1 MLYIIKT
8 LIAALIIVAVDVTSK
23 RSSALAALLLALP
36 IVSIT
41 AFVWVYVESGDK
53 SKVADISQD
62 TFWYVIPTL
71 PMFLLLSWMLRN
83 DYNFYLSLF
92 VCCTL
97 TAGLFALTQY
107 LLAR

>member
-1 MLYIIKT
+1 
-8 LIAALIIVAVDVTSK
+8 VTSK
-23 RSSALAALLLALP
+23 RSSALAAILLALP

-53 SKVADISQD
+53 GKVADISQN

-71 PMFLLLSWMLRN
+71 PMFLVLSWLLRN

-92 VCCTL
+92 VWQHERENIMLKFLRDIFTPL
-97 TAGLFALTQY
+97 KFISA
-107 LLAR
+107 

>member
-1 MLYIIKT
+1 MLYFVKT
-8 LIAALIIVAVDVTSK
+8 IIAALIIVAVDAASK
-23 RSSALAALLLALP
+23 RTSALAAILLALP
-36 IVSIT
+36 IISIT
-41 AFVWVYVESGDK
+41 AFVWIYVESGDK
-53 SKVADISQD
+53 SKIADISQN

-71 PMFLLLSWMLRN
+71 PMFLFLSWMLRN

-92 VCCTL
+92 VCCAL